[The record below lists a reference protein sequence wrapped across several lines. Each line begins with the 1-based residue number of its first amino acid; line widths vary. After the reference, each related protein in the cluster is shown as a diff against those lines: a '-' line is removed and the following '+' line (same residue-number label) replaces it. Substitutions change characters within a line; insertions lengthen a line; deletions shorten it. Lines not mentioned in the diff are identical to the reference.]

1 MAEASK
7 LNNKA
12 VTALLMIALA
22 DSDVPKYSH
31 LKRCSMDAALAQV
44 F

>member
-1 MAEASK
+1 MAQASK

-12 VTALLMIALA
+12 GTTLLMMALA

-31 LKRCSMDAALAQV
+31 FKKCSMDAALAQV
-44 F
+44 Y